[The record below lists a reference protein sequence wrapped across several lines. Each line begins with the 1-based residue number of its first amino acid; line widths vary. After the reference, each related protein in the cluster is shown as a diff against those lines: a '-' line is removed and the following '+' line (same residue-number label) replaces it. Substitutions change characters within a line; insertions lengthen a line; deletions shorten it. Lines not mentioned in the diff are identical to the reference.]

1 VKARLYCAM
10 NSPVKAELSARPPWL
25 LLVAMSACIAAFLLW
40 LIYFH
45 PIGTQPGWLHV
56 MPVVNCVFNSISAV
70 CLVLGYRAIKRRD
83 WRVHKRFMLTAASS
97 SAAFLVTYV
106 AYHYMHGDTIFDRS
120 SAIRPF
126 YLGILASHI
135 ILSIVSL
142 PMILAT
148 LYLALSRSFVQ
159 HKRIAKVTLPIW
171 LYVSVTGVVVFLL
184 LRFFG

>member
-1 VKARLYCAM
+1 M
-10 NSPVKAELSARPPWL
+10 NISIKTEEVARPPWFL
-25 LLVAMSACIAAFLLW
+25 FTAVSVCIAIFLLW

-45 PIGTQPGWLHV
+45 AIGAQPGWLSV
-56 MPVVNCVFNSISAV
+56 MPVVNSIFNSISAV
-70 CLVLGYRAIKRRD
+70 CLVLGYRAIKRKD

-106 AYHYMHGDTIFDRS
+106 AYHYMHGDTIFNRNS
-120 SAIRPF
+120 PIRPF

-142 PMILAT
+142 PLILAT
-148 LYLALSRSFVQ
+148 LYMALTRSFAQ